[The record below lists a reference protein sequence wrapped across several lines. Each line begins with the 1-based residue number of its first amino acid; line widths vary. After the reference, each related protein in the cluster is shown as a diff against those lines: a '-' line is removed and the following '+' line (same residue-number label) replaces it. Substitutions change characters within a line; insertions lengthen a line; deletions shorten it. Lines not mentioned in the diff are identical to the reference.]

1 VVGDLAYTTPAGFT
15 WTDSSTLEDR
25 IARFARGGS
34 GGGNGTGA
42 VWTERSGGQR
52 PRKSAGTTG
61 KDRPGVETPVDSAGA
76 GIAAKPFMKLI
87 AQGSKEDYKL
97 LGLRDK
103 LRALQADAQTAR
115 NSAAAAVTV
124 PSSSTS
130 PLRTQPSSHLPHTA
144 TSSADA
150 TQGNKLGFEL
160 ALRWK
165 FLAKELMKLPQPVL
179 ASDAAAEALDAC
191 LAVLAQNHHFFT
203 CNLGELD
210 IQWPEFAEVQSVRLN
225 RVDRSSC
232 MPSFTAV
239 CCFGRYRWWE
249 HSTSLLLQRARDE
262 SRLEVSFA
270 RLFGI
275 LSGLYC
281 TIRLLLWRQSQHP
294 MLPSSRMQS
303 TLPSRAKRRDTRS
316 QEERLCWPAAQQ
328 SQPRPAVR
336 VRVAETTAMS
346 SLGARWKRDQ
356 TPSGPARNNR
366 MSIIQAA

>member
-52 PRKSAGTTG
+52 PRKSAGATG

-76 GIAAKPFMKLI
+76 GGAAKPFMKLI

-103 LRALQADAQTAR
+103 LRALQTDAQTAR
-115 NSAAAAVTV
+115 NSAAAAAPV

-130 PLRTQPSSHLPHTA
+130 PLRTHPSSHLPHTA
-144 TSSADA
+144 ANSADA
-150 TQGNKLGFEL
+150 TQGNKLGFEF

-165 FLAKELMKLPQPVL
+165 FLARELMKLPQPVL
-179 ASDAAAEALDAC
+179 ASDAAAGALDAC
-191 LAVLAQNHHFFT
+191 LVVLAQNHHFFT

-225 RVDRSSC
+225 RVDRSTS
-232 MPSFTAV
+232 MPSFTVCVALVGIGGGSILRV
-239 CCFGRYRWWE
+239 CCYSE
-249 HSTSLLLQRARDE
+249 QETRA
-262 SRLEVSFA
+262 
-270 RLFGI
+270 G
-275 LSGLYC
+275 
-281 TIRLLLWRQSQHP
+281 
-294 MLPSSRMQS
+294 
-303 TLPSRAKRRDTRS
+303 
-316 QEERLCWPAAQQ
+316 
-328 SQPRPAVR
+328 
-336 VRVAETTAMS
+336 
-346 SLGARWKRDQ
+346 
-356 TPSGPARNNR
+356 
-366 MSIIQAA
+366 

>member
-1 VVGDLAYTTPAGFT
+1 
-15 WTDSSTLEDR
+15 
-25 IARFARGGS
+25 
-34 GGGNGTGA
+34 
-42 VWTERSGGQR
+42 
-52 PRKSAGTTG
+52 
-61 KDRPGVETPVDSAGA
+61 VDSAGT
-76 GIAAKPFMKLI
+76 GITAKPFMKLI

-115 NSAAAAVTV
+115 NSAVVATTV
-124 PSSSTS
+124 PASTNTS

-144 TSSADA
+144 TSCADA
-150 TQGNKLGFEL
+150 TQGYKLGLEF

-179 ASDAAAEALDAC
+179 ASDAAAEAMDAC
-191 LAVLAQNHHFFT
+191 LAVLAQNHHFYT

-210 IQWPEFAEVQSVRLN
+210 VQWPEFAEVQSVRLN
-225 RVDRSSC
+225 RIVRSSC
-232 MPSFTAV
+232 MPTFTAV

-249 HSTSLLLQRARDE
+249 HSTSLLLQRVRDE

-294 MLPSSRMQS
+294 VLPSSRLES
-303 TLPSRAKRRDTRS
+303 TLPS
-316 QEERLCWPAAQQ
+316 
-328 SQPRPAVR
+328 
-336 VRVAETTAMS
+336 
-346 SLGARWKRDQ
+346 
-356 TPSGPARNNR
+356 
-366 MSIIQAA
+366 